1 MEAIDERL
9 EETTARREAAAERVE
24 ELEERM
30 REASG
35 STAEALRVQLQEEM
49 ASREAAA
56 REENRLARERER
68 LEREA
73 ARKEKQMRRAELV
86 TNIAT
91 GISNTAVGATKAFE
105 MGPIIGPILAA
116 MISALG
122 AVQVAIMTQQLT
134 KLADGGMLHG
144 PTHAEGGMRV
154 AGTNIEVEGGEFVE
168 NRASARY
175 NRALLEFI
183 NDAGRSRPLTL
194 ADLAGIVPGGNP
206 GPAIMPPEADDRTDE
221 IIEAIRGM
229 EFHPVVA
236 VTDIIDRAND
246 VVAVR
251 DLAGYD
257 G

>member
-1 MEAIDERL
+1 
-9 EETTARREAAAERVE
+9 
-24 ELEERM
+24 
-30 REASG
+30 
-35 STAEALRVQLQEEM
+35 
-49 ASREAAA
+49 
-56 REENRLARERER
+56 
-68 LEREA
+68 
-73 ARKEKQMRRAELV
+73 
-86 TNIAT
+86 
-91 GISNTAVGATKAFE
+91 
-105 MGPIIGPILAA
+105 
-116 MISALG
+116 
-122 AVQVAIMTQQLT
+122 
-134 KLADGGMLHG
+134 
-144 PTHAEGGMRV
+144 MRV

-168 NRASARY
+168 NRASVRY

-229 EFHPVVA
+229 EFHPIVA